1 MISAV
6 HVCAQGIFA
15 AGQLYVLAS
24 RVTDDRNLELIGLP
38 PFDLLEDVAQAWR
51 EAGYDVDEKFKQ
63 AATGTGK
70 WTYEPG
76 TGAISDHIRQKRETV
91 FQMMRRALA
100 DCLNPQPV
108 CARVIHRLLD
118 WISRVDE
125 ASQNGQE
132 RPPFTTV
139 DGEEI
144 FPEED
149 PLWYLTE
156 IARRAAQEEKAEGDE
171 DGPPS
176 DDSQPPAADAETT
189 DEDPLSGDESA
200 HEGHA
205 GSAPAPARYPEV
217 GWRKRPRSEEPVDC
231 ETPVH
236 CEMPAADEAE
246 ETQDVG
252 VSQGLFDDLLQ
263 L

>member
-1 MISAV
+1 MT
-6 HVCAQGIFA
+6 
-15 AGQLYVLAS
+15 
-24 RVTDDRNLELIGLP
+24 VTGE
-38 PFDLLEDVAQAWR
+38 
-51 EAGYDVDEKFKQ
+51 
-63 AATGTGK
+63 

-76 TGAISDHIRQKRETV
+76 AGPISDRVKQKRETV
-91 FQMMRRALA
+91 FQMKRRTLA
-100 DCLNPQPV
+100 ECLNPQPV

-125 ASQNGQE
+125 ASQNGEE
-132 RPPFTTV
+132 RPPFATAG
-139 DGEEI
+139 GEEI
-144 FPEED
+144 FPEDD

-156 IARRAAQEEKAEGDE
+156 IARRAAVEEEKAEGDE

-176 DDSQPPAADAETT
+176 DDSEPPAADAETT

-205 GSAPAPARYPEV
+205 SSAPAPAARYPEV
-217 GWRKRPRSEEPVDC
+217 GWRKRPRSEEPLD
-231 ETPVH
+231 

-252 VSQGLFDDLLQ
+252 MSQAPFDDLLQ